1 MDNTVDLAHYP
12 VLEAQNSNKQYRFLG
27 IGASNYANYL
37 AQRKIVIDEP
47 AALDATQEVFE
58 DLSYNLIKSS
68 IELAKTRGRFARFSE
83 TK

>member
-12 VLEAQNSNKQYRFLG
+12 VLEAKNSNKQYRFLG

-47 AALDATQEVFE
+47 QALDNLTRKIL
-58 DLSYNLIKSS
+58 LS
-68 IELAKTRGRFARFSE
+68 R
-83 TK
+83 TKAIC

>member
-1 MDNTVDLAHYP
+1 MDNTVDIARYP
-12 VLEAQNSNKQYRFLG
+12 VLEAKNSNSQYRFLG

-47 AALDATQEVFE
+47 QALDATQEVFE
-58 DLSYNLIKSS
+58 DLSYNLIKASV
-68 IELAKTRGRFARFSE
+68 ELAKIRGKFPRFNE